1 MDSKKQSFSVSMGKA
16 AKRLTVAYFA
26 VLLLFFGVKRRIG
39 MAYAGGRGV

>member
-1 MDSKKQSFSVSMGKA
+1 MDSKKQSFRVSMGKA
-16 AKRLTVAYFA
+16 AKRLTAAYFA